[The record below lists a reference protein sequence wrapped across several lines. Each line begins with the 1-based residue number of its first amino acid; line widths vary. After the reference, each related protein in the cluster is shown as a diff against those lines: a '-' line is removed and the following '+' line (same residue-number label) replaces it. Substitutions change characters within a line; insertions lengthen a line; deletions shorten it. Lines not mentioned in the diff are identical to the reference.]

1 MLRSLKD
8 LEGYTV
14 TATDGDIGSV
24 VDFFLDDQRHT
35 VRYLVVQTGGVFSGR
50 RVLISPVFFRDADW
64 STHRFNVALTV
75 DKVKHSPNVDVDKPV
90 SRQNELEYHRYYGY
104 PYYWGDSGV
113 WGVGAYPNGL
123 MTGGWT
129 EPSRE
134 RSEELSGD
142 THLRSARE
150 VRGYHI
156 QGRDEAIGHVEDFVV
171 DDLTWQIRYLVV
183 DTSNWWVGKKVL
195 VAPKWASY
203 ISWAE
208 RKVYLDLSRQAI
220 KDSPAWDAARAVNRE
235 YEARLYDYYGRPA
248 YWGSE
253 DRPTATRRSNYSALD
268 EANVDTRAVGS
279 ATTAAGD
286 HWRPQG

>member
-24 VDFFLDDQRHT
+24 VDFLLDDQHHT
-35 VRYLVVQTGGVFSGR
+35 VRYAVVQTGGVFSGR
-50 RVLISPVFFRDADW
+50 RVLISLVSFRDADW

-75 DKVKHSPNVDVDKPV
+75 NKVKNSPDVDVDKPI
-90 SRQNELEYHRYYGY
+90 SRQNELEYHRYYGH
-104 PYYWGDSGV
+104 PYYWGDSAV
-113 WGVGAYPNGL
+113 SAVGAYPDVRANGD
-123 MTGGWT
+123 W
-129 EPSRE
+129 RD
-134 RSEELSGD
+134 RSPTHSKDAAGE

-171 DDLTWQIRYLVV
+171 DDFTWQIRYLVV
-183 DTSNWWVGKKVL
+183 DTSNWWLAKKVL
-195 VAPKWASY
+195 VSPKWASD
-203 ISWAE
+203 ISWTE

-220 KDSPAWDAARAVNRE
+220 KDSPAWDASGAVNRE
-235 YEARLYDYYGRPA
+235 YEARLYDYYGRPV

-253 DRPTATRRSNYSALD
+253 DRPVATHRFNYSALD
-268 EANVDTRAVGS
+268 EANAGAKAIGS
-279 ATTAAGD
+279 ATTAAGG
-286 HWRPQG
+286 HSRPQG